1 MNNIRKVIDNNYFM
15 LKYIFKFTPGL
26 ILYMTVVKILD
37 SIGTV
42 VCNVFTVTF
51 VVDAYE
57 KDQKDFVYSSRSAV
71 ICNVLFCKAVYK

>member
-42 VCNVFTVTF
+42 VCNVFTVISF
-51 VVDAYE
+51 KIKCDKRY
-57 KDQKDFVYSSRSAV
+57 
-71 ICNVLFCKAVYK
+71 